1 MFFILFYLN
10 LHIYDYMLFA
20 VPVVICVDV
29 ELGKLGVSIQCGMQT
44 DGSTDGRQV
53 W

>member
-29 ELGKLGVSIQCGMQT
+29 ELGKLGGFNP
-44 DGSTDGRQV
+44 V
-53 W
+53 WHAN